1 MANTEP
7 APANRLR
14 RLECLRGAAAL
25 YVFFHHYAHVVISP
39 HHPQIARLFKFG
51 QFAVLLFFVVSGFVI
66 YYATLGPALAPDA
79 QPPSLHARGTGLKFR
94 GYFIRRFRRI
104 YPPFLLVLVLTYL
117 VQCLIDGGLAD
128 PRWTELAGNV
138 AMLQDENVHAWF
150 KPYLTNASLWS
161 LSYEWAF
168 YMLFFALLLLTLRP
182 GEDRHGPQTRRR
194 QLAIVGGLAIVGF
207 AVHRIWPT
215 QISLFAMYMPIWWT
229 GAEFAREY
237 LRTGS
242 VSVRA
247 QLVPLGLVA
256 LVACLWVVPVYEL
269 WRSGG
274 ELSVWKHPVFELR
287 HFVTTVIILIG
298 GLAWNAIGWRGF
310 YAVLGPF
317 ERIAPISYGL
327 YIVHKPF
334 MHLAAERSPLG
345 NPWLELLWLIP
356 VVWAL
361 SWLIE
366 RGIHDTVVRWLR

>member
-1 MANTEP
+1 MVMAVATTEP
-7 APANRLR
+7 APNRLR

-25 YVFFHHYAHVVISP
+25 YVFVHHYVHVVISP

-66 YYATLGPALAPDA
+66 YYATLGPGLAPDS
-79 QPPSLHARGTGLKFR
+79 QPKFR

-104 YPPFLLVLVLTYL
+104 YPPFLLVLAITWV
-117 VQCLIDGGLAD
+117 VRCLIDGQLAD

-138 AMLQDENVHAWF
+138 AMLQDENLHSWF
-150 KPYLTNASLWS
+150 RPYLTNSSLWS

-168 YMLFFALLLLTLRP
+168 YMLFFALLLLSLRV

-194 QLAIVGGLAIVGF
+194 QLALVGGLAIVGF
-207 AVHRIWPT
+207 AIHRIWPN
-215 QISLFAMYMPIWWT
+215 QICLFAMYMPIWWA

-237 LRTGS
+237 LRTGA

-247 QLVPLGLVA
+247 QLLPIGLVA
-256 LVACLWVVPVYEL
+256 LVGALWMLPVYEL
-269 WRSGG
+269 WRAGG
-274 ELSVWKHPVFELR
+274 QLNVWKHPVFELR
-287 HFVTTVIILIG
+287 HFVTAVIILVG

-310 YAVLGPF
+310 YRVLGPF
-317 ERIAPISYGL
+317 ERLAPISYGL

-334 MHLAAERSPLG
+334 MHLAAERSLLG

-366 RGIHDTVVRWLR
+366 RGIQNTVVRWLH